1 MSTTIDLFGASS
13 MGYLVIES
21 QRLERW
27 REFLQDGLGLHLAS
41 HDTRRLAFRI
51 DDHQKRLMIEHGPA
65 EDFAVLG
72 WQLRDQATLDLVLQ
86 RLRERNIRVTPSTA
100 GEAER
105 RGVESFWRLIG
116 PKGMAIEL
124 FTTPLRT
131 DAPLS
136 MLTSGFVTGESGMGH
151 LAITSRKPQQML
163 RFWQEIFDARIS
175 DHIVERIA
183 GVTLDIDFLRVNER
197 HHSIAVARTRQAPL
211 DPIRTQAQHMNL
223 LVESLD
229 DLAGAF
235 RRCKQLG
242 FEMAHEIGQHPND
255 RELSFYVL
263 SPSGFEVELGWN
275 ALAVNE
281 DAWQIQT
288 FQGISL
294 WGHKPEKTGAWNKFT
309 TNLGNFGR
317 SLRSL
322 LKSEY
327 SPL

>member
-1 MSTTIDLFGASS
+1 MNKTVDLFGASG
-13 MGYLVIES
+13 MGYVVIES

-41 HDTRRLAFRI
+41 RDTRSLAFRI
-51 DDHQKRLMIEHGPA
+51 DDHQKRVMIEQGPA
-65 EDFAVLG
+65 EDFAALG
-72 WQLRDQATLDLVLQ
+72 WQLRDQAALDLVLQ
-86 RLRERNIRVTPSTA
+86 RLCERKIQVSQSSPR
-100 GEAER
+100 EAEQ

-116 PKGMAIEL
+116 PKGLAIEL

-136 MLTSGFVTGESGMGH
+136 MLSSGFVTGEAGMGH
-151 LAITSRKPQQML
+151 LAITSRKPAQML

-175 DHIVERIA
+175 DHIVEHIA

-211 DPIRTQAQHMNL
+211 DPIRTKAQHMNL
-223 LVESLD
+223 LVGSLD
-229 DLAGAF
+229 DLASAF
-235 RRCKQLG
+235 RRCKKLG

-255 RELSFYVL
+255 LELSFYVL

-275 ALAVNE
+275 ALAVDE
-281 DAWQIQT
+281 AAWQIQT

-294 WGHKPEKTGAWNKFT
+294 WGHKPEKAGAWNKFT

-317 SLRSL
+317 GLRSL
-322 LKSEY
+322 LKAEY